1 MTGRQ
6 VPLAMRNEILGY
18 LAYWQKRSHVAIG
31 RMLKWI
37 SLTPSKYYNWR
48 KRRGLENQH
57 NGSIPK
63 THWLLAW
70 EIEAIINYRLQHIDE
85 GYRRLTYQMLDEDIV
100 AVSASSVYRIFKA
113 HGLLLSAWRHQKAKG
128 SGFHQPSR
136 PHRHLHLDISY
147 INFRGTFVY
156 LAALIDG
163 YSRHIVHF
171 EVKLSIEALDIEI
184 MLERAREKFPGVE
197 PVLIT
202 DNGSQFIA
210 REFGLYLQQVGITHR
225 KTRFYYPQSNGK
237 IERFFQTCKNEAVR
251 KQSYVNLEDLIR
263 QISEYI
269 SYYNNKRL
277 HSAIGYI
284 APVDKLLGRENLIF
298 EQRRQK
304 LEQAKRNRICQR
316 TEMISFPDPTAMGTR
331 SEEQNQGRDAAGGE
345 PKGKP

>member
-1 MTGRQ
+1 MTHCQ
-6 VPLAMRNEILGY
+6 VPLALRNEILSY
-18 LAYWQKRSHVAIG
+18 LGYWQKRAHVAIG

-37 SLTPSKYYNWR
+37 SLTPSKYYDW
-48 KRRGLENQH
+48 KRRSGIGNRH
-57 NGSIPK
+57 NAFIPK
-63 THWLLAW
+63 AHWLLQW
-70 EIEAIINYRLQHIDE
+70 EIRAIIAYRYQHLTE
-85 GYRRLTYQMLDEDIV
+85 GYRRLTYQMLDENVV
-100 AVSASSVYRIFKA
+100 AVSPSSVYRALKA
-113 HGLLLSAWRHQKAKG
+113 YGLLLTTWRHQKARG

-136 PHRHLHLDISY
+136 PHRHWHLDISY

-202 DNGSQFIA
+202 DNGPQFIA

-251 KQSYVNLEDLIR
+251 KQSYVSLEDLIQ

-269 SYYNNKRL
+269 SYYNNRRL

-284 APVDKLLGRENLIF
+284 APIDKLVGRENLIF
-298 EQRRQK
+298 EQRQRK
-304 LEQAKRNRICQR
+304 LEQAKKNRICQR
-316 TEMISFPDPTAMGTR
+316 YYVKKYLINRQSSINLYLNP
-331 SEEQNQGRDAAGGE
+331 
-345 PKGKP
+345 